1 MEKDHDNQSPNREQI
16 MTTLEKVRRLE
27 QYIAVDQSAV
37 NPVLEMTINKLLTR
51 ETERVLDLK
60 RRLMQQLHEFEENYG
75 LKSPDF
81 YTRYENGEMGD
92 EIDFMEWSAT
102 VEM

>member
-1 MEKDHDNQSPNREQI
+1 

-60 RRLMQQLHEFEENYG
+60 RRLMQQLREFEENYG
-75 LKSPDF
+75 LKSAVF

-102 VEM
+102 VEMLANSDRRLALLTR

>member
-1 MEKDHDNQSPNREQI
+1 

-60 RRLMQQLHEFEENYG
+60 RRLMQQLREFEENYG
-75 LKSPDF
+75 LKSAVF
-81 YTRYENGEMGD
+81 YTRYEKGEMGD

-102 VEM
+102 VEMLANSDHRLALLT